1 MMVELQRLR
10 ETRRK
15 EGEGRLRQVSV
26 RVGAR
31 ICKFTETHPLRL
43 QRARGQHFVDE
54 GAVRAK
60 PVLEDPATCLVDIV
74 LDRLGVLASLTLAAM
89 HVAHSS
95 HKAHVR
101 LLDVAARA
109 GALGEITNAR
119 EQDSEAMVSFIGVW
133 NDCDSLLG
141 VVG

>member
-60 PVLEDPATCLVDIV
+60 PVLKDPAMCLVDIV
-74 LDRLGVLASLTLAAM
+74 LDRLGVLTLLTSAAI
-89 HVAHSS
+89 HVTHSS

-101 LLDVAARA
+101 FLDIAAREW
-109 GALGEITNAR
+109 ALGEITNAR
-119 EQDSEAMVSFIGVW
+119 EQDSEAMFSFIGTW
-133 NDCDSLLG
+133 LDCNSLLG